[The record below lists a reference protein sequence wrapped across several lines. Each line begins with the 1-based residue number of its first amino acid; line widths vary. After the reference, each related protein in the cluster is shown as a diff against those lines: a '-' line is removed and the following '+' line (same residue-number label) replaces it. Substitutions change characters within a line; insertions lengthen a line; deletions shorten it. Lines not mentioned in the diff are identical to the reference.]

1 MRLTVTT
8 FTSLDGV
15 MQGPGGRDEDRSNG
29 FGLGGWVVP
38 FVDGEFGEIVDDIFS
53 RAGEILLGRT
63 TYETFYP
70 YWSKLAG
77 SDDIVANR
85 LNNLPKHV
93 ATNSR
98 EVLEWKNSRV
108 ISGDV
113 AAEIRRLKERPGG
126 ELQVHGS
133 HGLIQMLLEEE
144 LVDAVNLLIFPVV
157 LGEGKRLF
165 DRGTVP
171 TSLKLASSRVT
182 GTGVIAATY
191 EPTGTFEQ
199 GDFAIADGEV
209 VVNQPGQPSP
219 DDAPARRGSR

>member
-38 FVDGEFGEIVDDIFS
+38 FFDEELGEIIDDIFS

-70 YWSKLAG
+70 YWSQLAD
-77 SDDIVANR
+77 SDEIIANR

-98 EVLEWKNSRV
+98 ETLEWNNARV

-133 HGLIQMLLEEE
+133 HGLIQTLLEEG
-144 LVDAVNLLIFPVV
+144 LVDTLNLLIFPVV

-165 DRGTVP
+165 ARGTVP
-171 TSLKLASSRVT
+171 TSLELASTRVT
-182 GTGVIAATY
+182 GRGVIAATY
-191 EPTGTFEQ
+191 EPTGVFEQ
-199 GDFAIADGEV
+199 GDFTIADSEIV
-209 VVNQPGQPSP
+209 VS
-219 DDAPARRGSR
+219 

>member
-1 MRLTVTT
+1 MQLTVTT
-8 FTSLDGV
+8 FTSVDGV
-15 MQGPGGRDEDRSNG
+15 MQGPGGRDEDRSDG
-29 FGLGGWVVP
+29 FGLGGWLVP
-38 FVDGEFGEIVDDIFS
+38 YVDEEFGEIVDDIFS
-53 RAGEILLGRT
+53 RAGEILLGRA

-70 YWSKLAG
+70 YWSQLAD
-77 SDDIVANR
+77 SDDIVASR

-98 EVLEWKNSRV
+98 ETLEWKNSRV

-113 AAEIRRLKERPGG
+113 AAEIRRLKERSGG

-133 HGLIQMLLEEE
+133 HGLIQTLLAEG
-144 LVDAVNLLIFPVV
+144 LVDAFNLLIFPVV

-165 DRGTVP
+165 GRGTVP
-171 TSLKLASSRVT
+171 ASLELTASRVT
-182 GTGVIAATY
+182 GKGVIAATY

-209 VVNQPGQPSP
+209 VVS
-219 DDAPARRGSR
+219 